1 MMPAVSQLRQI
12 RPSFAACGGLLI
24 AIAGLAGSACGQN
37 DLRIRDLCRVQ
48 GQETNTLQ
56 GIGLVVGLK
65 GTGDGDS
72 KPMARSLARMM
83 SLMGAPVSA
92 DFQGQLQLDDV
103 EDAKN
108 VALVFVT
115 ATVPESGAQP
125 GDHID
130 CTVSAIRAKSL
141 EGGQLLLTPLLTPRV
156 DSPQVYALASGPVAV
171 PAGGV
176 PTAGQ
181 IGRGC
186 KMEQAVLTEFVSND
200 SITLVLQAEHS
211 SFATAQYIEDRI
223 NDEYRVSFA
232 SSQPSSGLQVAAK
245 AIDQMHVSVKVPEV
259 YRDRP
264 VQFISMVLDL
274 PVVNLRGSK
283 RVVIRER
290 EGLIVIG
297 QDVMIAP
304 VAISHKNLT
313 ISTAAPNAGGF
324 VGTTTDISDDAKTS
338 LQSMVN
344 ALNTLSVPTE
354 DIIAIVKAL
363 KRQGNLYGD
372 LVIE

>member
-1 MMPAVSQLRQI
+1 MLAVRQ
-12 RPSFAACGGLLI
+12 RQAPVALAACI
-24 AIAGLAGSACGQN
+24 AVLFSLTVLAGQVSAQN
-37 DLRIRDLCRVQ
+37 DLRIRDLCRVK

-92 DFQGQLQLDDV
+92 DFQGQLQLADV

-125 GDHID
+125 GDHLD
-130 CTVSAIRAKSL
+130 CTVSAIKAKSL
-141 EGGQLLLTPLLTPRV
+141 EGGQLLLTPLLGPRA

-186 KMEQAVLTEFVSND
+186 KMEQAVLTQFVSNE
-200 SITLVLQAEHS
+200 SITLVLGSEHS

-232 SSQPSSGLQVAAK
+232 SPSSSGSQPPAV
-245 AIDQMHVSVKVPEV
+245 AIDQMHIAVKVPSI
-259 YRDRP
+259 YIDRP
-264 VQFISMVLDL
+264 VQFISMILDL
-274 PVVNLRGSK
+274 PIVNLRGNK

-313 ISTAAPNAGGF
+313 ISTAAPAAGGF
-324 VGTTTDISDDAKTS
+324 VGTTTETSEDAKTS
-338 LQSMVN
+338 LQSLVN

-354 DIIAIVKAL
+354 DIIAIVKAI